1 MKKTFIIIAL
11 FALMSFAANEKY
23 INVRFSDQQL
33 NSHWKNLE
41 AIKKIVDESN
51 LPHAQVK
58 FILKSIDSLER
69 DIKKTARLDTTGLAI
84 TPKRDTISKNPVNRR
99 SVKPQSFVPS
109 RR

>member
-11 FALMSFAANEKY
+11 FGLMSFAANEKY

-84 TPKRDTISKNPVNRR
+84 SPTKETGTKNPTNRR
-99 SVKPQSFVPS
+99 SVKPQSFVPP